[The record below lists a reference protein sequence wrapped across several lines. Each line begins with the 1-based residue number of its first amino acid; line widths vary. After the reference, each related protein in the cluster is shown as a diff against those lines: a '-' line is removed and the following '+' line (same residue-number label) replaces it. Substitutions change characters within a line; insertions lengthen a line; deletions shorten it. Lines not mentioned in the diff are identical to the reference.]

1 MLGEQEE
8 TSPPLVQAGPD
19 EAPVLK
25 LPVLGN
31 QGSAWGQ
38 TPSGPS
44 NPDGSLGPSIPLQ
57 TSGRRI
63 EAEEEAM
70 ALTATPDSAS
80 EWGNSGRRD
89 TQGT

>member
-8 TSPPLVQAGPD
+8 KSPPLVQAEPD
-19 EAPVLK
+19 EAPIT
-25 LPVLGN
+25 LPLLGN

-38 TPSGPS
+38 KPSGPI
-44 NPDGSLGPSIPLQ
+44 NPNGSLGPSIPLQ

-63 EAEEEAM
+63 GAEEEAM
-70 ALTATPDSAS
+70 RLTADPDSAS
-80 EWGNSGRRD
+80 EGGNSGRRD